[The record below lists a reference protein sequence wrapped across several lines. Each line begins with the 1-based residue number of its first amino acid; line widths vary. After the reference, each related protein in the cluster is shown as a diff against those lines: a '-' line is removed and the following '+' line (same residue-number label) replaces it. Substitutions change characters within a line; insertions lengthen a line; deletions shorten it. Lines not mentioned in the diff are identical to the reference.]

1 MTEFE
6 WLGEDNQIGI
16 DIWRKK
22 YQRNDETFEQ
32 WLDRVSGGNHEVREL
47 IKEKK
52 FLFGGRILSNRGMDK
67 YGKKI
72 TYSNC
77 YVITPPEDSIESIY
91 ECATKL
97 ARTYSYGGG
106 CGIDISKLSPR
117 GAKINNSAEATT
129 GSVSFMD
136 LYNLTTDLI
145 GQNGRRGAMM
155 ISLSCDHPD
164 LEEFIDIKSDLSK
177 ITKANISIKIT
188 DEFMSAVVN
197 ERYFDLSYTREE
209 TGETITK
216 RVYAPDIWRKLCRMN
231 WDYAEP
237 GILFWDHIR
246 NWNLLSEDKE
256 FEYAGTNPCLTGDT
270 LISTTHGDIPI
281 EDLVGTKP
289 MIYCMDEDGN
299 IAIRRASK
307 VWRTRKNA
315 RLVEVVTARG
325 SIRCTPDHMIHTRN
339 RGWVEAADLR
349 HGDKITGLNRT
360 MKDEKHVAVGLSGG
374 KYIPEHRLVASAY
387 FDIDDMDVH
396 HIDGDTLNND
406 IDNLEVIPH
415 YAHSRIS
422 NTGRHIEVIRD
433 EYGRYVSKPV
443 KSKRD
448 SFNLGDGVGTN
459 WFVQDVY
466 WLEEREDVYDMTVPG
481 VHNFVANR
489 MVVHNCAE
497 EPLPAGGSCLL
508 GSLNLAEFVT
518 PFGEFDYEEFKHAVM
533 VSVTAL
539 NEVLDEG
546 MPLHP
551 LQEQR
556 DSVRDWRQ
564 IGLGIFGLAD
574 MLIKMGVEY
583 GSEESLD
590 ICNEIAFTMAN
601 HAIRTSALIASA
613 AGPYPKY
620 KHDAVTASKFYICNT
635 DKTTREVVDQYGL
648 RNSQLMTIA
657 PTGSLSTMLG
667 VSGGIEPIFANYY
680 ERKTESLHGH
690 DEYYKIYTPIVK
702 RFMEEHDIS
711 DVEDLPSYFVTARD
725 IDFADRIMMQDTW
738 QNHIDASISS
748 TINLP
753 NGASVEDVEY
763 LYELAWVNGLKGVTI
778 FREGCQRT
786 AVLSTDTE
794 KNDIPEYPGPVC
806 LNRGII
812 IKANDTCIGK
822 KRTLHT
828 GCGTLHCEAFF
839 EPTTGELLE
848 VYLNKGS
855 TGGCNNFMVG
865 LSRMISLA
873 ARGGVSIDDILDQL
887 GSSGTCPSYAVRT
900 ATRHD
905 TSKGS
910 SCPVAVG
917 NALKEMYEEM
927 QCEVENRET
936 TTVEV
941 YQDGD
946 LMMTV
951 VYTDEPDPTANPKC
965 PECGGNLVFEGG
977 CNTCKDCG
985 WSKCD

>member
-1 MTEFE
+1 MTELE
-6 WLGEDNQIGI
+6 WLGEGNQIGI

-22 YQRNDETFEQ
+22 YQRNDETFEE
-32 WLDRVSGGNHEVREL
+32 WLDRVSAGNHEVREL

-106 CGIDISKLSPR
+106 CGIDISKLAPR
-117 GAKINNSAEATT
+117 GAKTNNSAEATT

-164 LEEFIDIKSDLSK
+164 LEEFIDIKSDLDK

-197 ERYFDLSYTREE
+197 ERYFYLSYTREE

-237 GILFWDHIR
+237 GILFWDRIR

-256 FEYAGTNPCLTGDT
+256 FEYAGTNPC
-270 LISTTHGDIPI
+270 
-281 EDLVGTKP
+281 
-289 MIYCMDEDGN
+289 
-299 IAIRRASK
+299 
-307 VWRTRKNA
+307 
-315 RLVEVVTARG
+315 
-325 SIRCTPDHMIHTRN
+325 
-339 RGWVEAADLR
+339 
-349 HGDKITGLNRT
+349 
-360 MKDEKHVAVGLSGG
+360 
-374 KYIPEHRLVASAY
+374 
-387 FDIDDMDVH
+387 
-396 HIDGDTLNND
+396 
-406 IDNLEVIPH
+406 
-415 YAHSRIS
+415 
-422 NTGRHIEVIRD
+422 
-433 EYGRYVSKPV
+433 
-443 KSKRD
+443 
-448 SFNLGDGVGTN
+448 
-459 WFVQDVY
+459 
-466 WLEEREDVYDMTVPG
+466 
-481 VHNFVANR
+481 
-489 MVVHNCAE
+489 AE

-508 GSLNLAEFVT
+508 GSLNLSEFVT
-518 PFGEFDYEEFKHAVM
+518 PLGEFDYEEFKHAVM
-533 VSVTAL
+533 VAVTAL

-574 MLIKMGVEY
+574 MLIKMGIEY
-583 GSEESLD
+583 GSEESQD

-601 HAIRTSALIASA
+601 QAIRTSAMLASA
-613 AGPYPKY
+613 GGPYPKY

-702 RFMEEHDIS
+702 KYMDEHDMS
-711 DVEDLPSYFVTARD
+711 DIVDLPGFFVTARD
-725 IDFADRIMMQDTW
+725 IDYDDRIEMQGTW

-753 NGASVEDVEY
+753 NSASVEDVEY
-763 LYELAWVNGLKGVTI
+763 LYERAWMVGLKGVTI

-812 IKANDTCIGK
+812 IKANGTCVGK

-839 EPTTGELLE
+839 EPTTGELRE

-873 ARGGVSIDDILDQL
+873 ARGGISIEDILDQL
-887 GSSGTCPSYAVRT
+887 KSSGTCPSYAVRT
-900 ATRHD
+900 ATKHD

-927 QCEVENRET
+927 Q
-936 TTVEV
+936 VEV
-941 YQDGD
+941 GKREW
-946 LMMTV
+946 LSETV
-951 VYTDEPDPTANPKC
+951 LSNLFEPEPVPPMVVTTNPVC